1 MTSKDDVSTALPP
14 PPPQRPDLVAQ
25 MRLDEKAALLT
36 GASGWTTAGVPRLG
50 VESVFMADGPHG
62 VRRVPEV
69 DSLDM
74 VVALPATCFPTASS
88 LASSWDPDLVRTVA
102 GAIGAEARALGV
114 DVVLGPGV
122 NMKRS
127 PLCGRNFEYFSED
140 PFLAGELA
148 VAYIEGVQSRGV
160 GACLKHFAVNNQ
172 ETRRFTVDA
181 RLDQRTLRE
190 IYLPAFEAAIR
201 RARPWAVMCSY
212 NSVNGRTVSENAFL
226 LTDILRG
233 EWEFDGVVMSDWG
246 AVRDRG
252 AALAAGLDLEM
263 PGPRAHRVATVAEA
277 VREGRLPV
285 DAVDAAA
292 ARLVRLGELVAGRV
306 ASEPVDPVEHHE
318 LARRAAAEGIVLLKN
333 DGTLPLRDCARIA
346 VVGRG
351 ARIPHY
357 QGTGSSHITPTQVV
371 EPLAEVILQ
380 AGDAV
385 VEYADGHA
393 DGPEERPDLI
403 EEAIGAA
410 ARADV
415 AIVFATLPDWK
426 EAEGADRL
434 DIDLPEEQVRLIKA
448 VAAVQP
454 RTVVVLNNG
463 SAVAVGEWVD
473 DAAAVLDA
481 WLMGQAGGGA
491 VADVLFGRVNPSG
504 KLAETF
510 PVRLKDTPSHLNF
523 PGDGDVVR
531 YGEGPFIGYRWYDS
545 RDMAVQ
551 FPFGHGLS
559 YTSFEYSGLEV
570 SHDGDVRRGLTLGL
584 RVTNVGTSSGKEVV
598 QVYVRARGSRV
609 VRPDKELKG
618 FAKVAVD
625 PGETQSVSIS
635 LERRAFE
642 YFDPALGWVC
652 DPGQYELLVGA
663 SSRDIRLAT
672 TVEVGGERGAAEL
685 SRYSTLGD
693 WLEHPVG
700 RAPAL
705 QLLEE
710 LGMPLAHALG
720 SEPDDPDRL
729 SALALVFLE
738 SMPVPTVVEFAGAPS
753 VFGANGDEVVDT
765 MLDQVIRQSVDVEA
779 SYEPRRE
786 ELGA

>member
-14 PPPQRPDLVAQ
+14 PPSQRPGLVAQ
-25 MRLDEKAALLT
+25 MRLDEKSALLT

-50 VESVFMADGPHG
+50 VEPVFMADGPHG

-190 IYLPAFEAAIR
+190 IYLPAFEAAVR

-212 NSVNGRTVSENAFL
+212 NSVNGRTVSENAYL

-233 EWEFDGVVMSDWG
+233 EWGFDGVVMSDWG
-246 AVRDRG
+246 AVRDRV
-252 AALAAGLDLEM
+252 AAMAAGLDLEM
-263 PGPRAHRVATVAEA
+263 PGPRAHRAAAVADA
-277 VREGRLPV
+277 VRDGRLPV

-292 ARLVRLGELVAGRV
+292 ARLVRLSELVAGRV
-306 ASEPVDPVEHHE
+306 ASEPVDPAEHHE
-318 LARRAAAEGIVLLKN
+318 LARRAAADGIVLLKN
-333 DGTLPLRDCARIA
+333 DGTLPLRDCTRIA

-351 ARIPHY
+351 ARVPHY
-357 QGTGSSHITPTQVV
+357 QGTGSSHITPTQVA
-371 EPLAEVILQ
+371 EPLAELILQ

-385 VEYADGHA
+385 VEHADGHA

-403 EEAIGAA
+403 DEAIGAA

-463 SAVAVGEWVD
+463 SAVGMGEWVD

-510 PVRLKDTPSHLNF
+510 PVRLEDTPSHLNF

-570 SHDGDVRRGLTLGL
+570 NHDGDVRRGLTLGL
-584 RVTNVGTSSGKEVV
+584 RVTNVGAFSGKEVV
-598 QVYVRARGSRV
+598 QVYVRPRGWRV
-609 VRPDKELKG
+609 VRPDKALNG

-625 PGETQSVSIS
+625 RGETQPVSIT

-642 YFDPALGWVC
+642 HFDPALGWVC
-652 DPGQYELLVGA
+652 DPGQYELLVGS

-672 TVEVGGERGAAEL
+672 TVVVGGERGAAEL

-705 QLLEE
+705 RLLEE
-710 LGMPLAHALG
+710 LGAPLAHALG

-729 SALALVFLE
+729 SPLALVFLE
-738 SMPVPTVVEFAGAPS
+738 SMPVPTVAEFAAAPS

-765 MLDQVIRQSVDVEA
+765 MLDQVIRRSVDVEA
-779 SYEPRRE
+779 SYEPKRE